1 MEIFGTNQHSHNA
14 RFQIAKGQI
23 DQLFLKWISQSTTDK
38 LITRLI
44 GELESGQPGS
54 ALSAPP
60 SPLFITKMQK

>member
-44 GELESGQPGS
+44 GELETGQPG
-54 ALSAPP
+54 
-60 SPLFITKMQK
+60 